1 MRLVSAAVDLC
12 AEQGYDATTVPQIAE
27 RAGLTRATFFRH
39 FPDKREVLF
48 AGQAQHA
55 ELLATGVGE
64 APGEA
69 SPLAAVACGLDRLA
83 GSFRPEQHGFGL
95 TLAAAVAASPEL
107 QERDAAKSA
116 GLVAAV
122 RDALGA
128 RGVADPVALV
138 AAQLGVLAVKDGYA
152 AWSRGDDDDP
162 AALAA
167 HMASALADLRAASR
181 ALG

>member
-1 MRLVSAAVDLC
+1 MRLVSAAVELC

-48 AGQAQHA
+48 AGQAAHA
-55 ELLATGVGE
+55 ELLAAGVAE
-64 APGEA
+64 APADA
-69 SPLAAVACGLDRLA
+69 SPLAAVACGLGRLA
-83 GSFRPEQHGFGL
+83 GSFSPEQHGFGV
-95 TLAAAVAASPEL
+95 TLATAVAASPEL

-116 GLVAAV
+116 GLVVAV
-122 RDALGA
+122 RDALAA
-128 RGVADPVALV
+128 RGVADPGAHL
-138 AAQLGVLAVKDGYA
+138 AAELGVLAVKTGYA

-167 HMASALADLRAASR
+167 HLTSALADLHAASR
-181 ALG
+181 ALT